1 MVRSKRTLPKPSKS
15 GIQKA
20 AAKDDGRRG
29 TSPTRAR
36 AARHDGQTRDE
47 GFLKKLRR
55 YPADRALMRLGES
68 RKARNFWDLVSYV
81 TAGGKKSTTASRLS
95 TRKQGVATI
104 TREVV
109 RIQREG
115 GLTDRLI
122 ARATGAAL
130 NTVREWLT
138 LRGQPSG
145 VRAERIAELGSIVE
159 RLVRV
164 IEPDYIPVWLNKPI
178 AALDDEKP
186 IDLLRRGQSVRVARL
201 VSSLE
206 DSGAA

>member
-15 GIQKA
+15 GLQKA

-29 TSPTRAR
+29 IPPARAS
-36 AARHDGQTRDE
+36 AARHPAQTRDE
-47 GFLKKLRR
+47 AFQKKLRR
-55 YPADRALMRLGES
+55 YPADRALVRLGEGS
-68 RKARNFWDLVSYV
+68 DFFDLVSYV
-81 TAGGKKSTTASRLS
+81 IARGKKSTTASTLS
-95 TRKQGVATI
+95 TRKRGVATI

-109 RIQREG
+109 RIQWEG

-130 NTVREWLT
+130 NAVREWLA